1 MPVRGT
7 YEERC
12 LFWLSRVPVCSHRI
26 RGFGAMLRQNVQEG
40 EELRAEKAHS
50 TVGAEK
56 GSNQ

>member
-1 MPVRGT
+1 MPVKGT

-26 RGFGAMLRQNVQEG
+26 RGFRAMLRQNVQEV
-40 EELRAEKAHS
+40 EEVRAETAPS
-50 TVGAEK
+50 MVGAEK